1 MKFTQSN
8 LDKLEDI
15 LHESGFT
22 TRYERGTF
30 QSGWCLLEQKRIV
43 VLNKFLDTEGKIN
56 TLMELIPQLQI
67 DFDKLTHE
75 SQKLYEEI
83 KGWELQHVTPI
94 PYISS
99 RTEMNELYER
109 VDAIVT
115 KPGGITVSEAL
126 RKNLPIFVHSALPG
140 QEEVNL
146 RYLTERNLVQE
157 LKADQ
162 SLESQLQAVLQDAD
176 KMSTLYNAIA
186 AYHKEIEA
194 QTPEELLAVVNWILG
209 EKQTIGLHA

>member
-56 TLMELIPQLQI
+56 TLIELIPQLQI
-67 DFDKLTHE
+67 DFDKLTHQ

-83 KGWELQHVTPI
+83 IKKT
-94 PYISS
+94 
-99 RTEMNELYER
+99 
-109 VDAIVT
+109 
-115 KPGGITVSEAL
+115 
-126 RKNLPIFVHSALPG
+126 
-140 QEEVNL
+140 
-146 RYLTERNLVQE
+146 
-157 LKADQ
+157 
-162 SLESQLQAVLQDAD
+162 
-176 KMSTLYNAIA
+176 A
-186 AYHKEIEA
+186 AEI
-194 QTPEELLAVVNWILG
+194 
-209 EKQTIGLHA
+209 K